1 MSLVLAAMVLLGLSA
16 GPKMLTDHLDL
27 TLIIVWSLVLAN
39 LMATG
44 LCFLF
49 ARQLAGITKLPVHYL
64 FPVLIVL
71 IFLAAYQST
80 TDWGDLVALLGFS
93 VIGIAMKRFGWPRPP
108 LIVGIVL
115 QRLAETY
122 FFLTTKLYGYTWLTR
137 PVVLILLVLIVWTI
151 IHAVMRHS
159 RAQAKAST

>member
-1 MSLVLAAMVLLGLSA
+1 
-16 GPKMLTDHLDL
+16 MLTDHLDL

-44 LCFLF
+44 LCFVF
-49 ARQLAGITKLPVHYL
+49 AKQLAGITKLPVHYL

-80 TDWGDLVALLGFS
+80 TDWGDLVTLLVFS
-93 VIGIAMKRFGWPRPP
+93 LIGISMKRFGWPRPP

-115 QRLAETY
+115 QRLAET
-122 FFLTTKLYGYTWLTR
+122 
-137 PVVLILLVLIVWTI
+137 
-151 IHAVMRHS
+151 
-159 RAQAKAST
+159 

>member
-1 MSLVLAAMVLLGLSA
+1 
-16 GPKMLTDHLDL
+16 
-27 TLIIVWSLVLAN
+27 

-49 ARQLAGITKLPVHYL
+49 TRQLAGITKLPVHHL

-93 VIGIAMKRFGWPRPP
+93 AIGISMKRFGWPRPP

-122 FFLTTKLYGYTWLTR
+122 FFLTTKLYGLSWLTR
-137 PVVLILLVLIVWTI
+137 PVVIVLFVLTVWTI
-151 IHAVMRHS
+151 VHAVMRHS
-159 RAQAKAST
+159 RDRVRAKA

>member
-1 MSLVLAAMVLLGLSA
+1 
-16 GPKMLTDHLDL
+16 
-27 TLIIVWSLVLAN
+27 
-39 LMATG
+39 MATG

-49 ARQLAGITKLPVHYL
+49 ARQLAGITRLPVHYL

-93 VIGIAMKRFGWPRPP
+93 AIGISMKRFGWPRPP

-122 FFLTTKLYGYTWLTR
+122 FFLTIKLYGYTWLTR
-137 PVVLILLVLIVWTI
+137 PVVLVLFVLIVWTI
-151 IHAVMRHS
+151 IHAVLRHS
-159 RAQAKAST
+159 RAQAKAAA